1 MPTPISPR
9 TYRLLLWAMPL
20 VLCIS
25 CKEQS
30 EADRATTP
38 IDPLFVSIDPA
49 TSGLAFTNTVENT
62 DELNIFNYRNFYNGG
77 GVGIID
83 INNDGLQDVFLTA
96 NLGPN
101 KLFLNQ
107 GGMRFEDVS
116 AKAGIE
122 LPNKWSTGVA
132 VVDINADGWQDIY
145 VANAGF
151 LKGSDQTNSLF
162 LNNQDGT
169 FREAA
174 AEFGLDNAGYTT
186 HAAFVDYDLDG
197 DLDVYLLN
205 NSFIP
210 VNNLNYSNDRER
222 YAEDWNTKNFLK
234 GGGDKLLRN
243 DEGQFTDVTREAGIY
258 GSLIGFGLGI
268 TVGDVNNDNYPDFYI
283 SNDFYE
289 RDYLYIN
296 QQDGTFSEEVEDR
309 TQHISLASMG
319 ADMADLNND
328 GSAEIFVT
336 EMLPESD
343 YRRKTTVQ
351 FEDVNLYDL
360 KQRRGFYH
368 QFMHNT
374 LQLNDGTGAFREV
387 AQFSGVEATD
397 WSWGALLFDA
407 DNDGLRD
414 IFVCNG
420 IYHNLTDQDFIEF
433 FSDAVTRKM
442 ALTGK
447 KEEIQTIIDKMPS
460 QALANKMFRNT
471 GDLAFADVTN
481 DWGFGK
487 QTFSNGAAYADLDN
501 DGDLD
506 LVVNN
511 VNQPALLYENQA
523 AQRGARAL
531 RVRLKGMRRNTFAI
545 GSKVRVQTDDR
556 IMSAELIPTRGFQS
570 SMDYTLSFGLG
581 DGERITSVQTTWPD
595 GTVSTVTPPDSVGLL
610 VIDEATVATQP
621 NPAPAASPTTTAT
634 LLREVTDLPF
644 AKHAE
649 ENFSDLLTEGSV
661 IRSLAKEGPALAV
674 ADVNGDGLEDVYL
687 GGARY
692 QPGMLYLQT
701 AAGGFTESP
710 QAIFGRVAETED
722 TYAVF
727 FDADGDG
734 DQDLYVAS
742 GGNFDQPNAVFLNDK
757 LYYNDGAGNFS
768 PALDAL
774 PRLGLNTSVVVP
786 FDYDADG
793 DLDLFVGSRS
803 LPLDYGT
810 PAPSL
815 LLENDGRGKFA
826 NVTTTRARQFG
837 GLGLV
842 TDATVV
848 DLGTGRPELVV
859 TTEWGAPKVL
869 YYDGKQFVPRETGLE
884 ESSGWWY
891 AVAPAD
897 VDGDG
902 DTDLVLGNVGLNFY
916 LDTSPD
922 APAKLW
928 VADFDDNGTN
938 DKIITQRIDGRDMPI
953 VMKRDLAGQ
962 VVSIKKKSLQHAQ
975 YAEKSIQDLFSKAK
989 LDKAFQ
995 FDAKEFASVVAYNDG
1010 KGSFTTERLPLD
1022 VQLSSVHAVLSADL
1036 DGDGQPELI
1045 LAGNDGGFRPQ
1056 FSRLDG
1062 SFGHVLRVGNQGL
1075 AEVPSSETGL
1085 RLRGDVRFVRPVV
1098 VGSRPH
1104 LLFAINDQLPRLFA
1118 VQNTPSTNVQ

>member
-1 MPTPISPR
+1 
-9 TYRLLLWAMPL
+9 MPL

-25 CKEQS
+25 CKKQS
-30 EADRATTP
+30 EADLASTP
-38 IDPLFVSIDPA
+38 TDPLFVNIDPA
-49 TSGLAFTNTVENT
+49 DSGLAFTNTVDNT

-83 INNDGLQDVFLTA
+83 VNNDGLQDVFLTA

-107 GGMRFEDVS
+107 GDMRFEDIS
-116 AKAGIE
+116 ADAGIE

-151 LKGSDQTNSLF
+151 LKGSDQKNSLF

-174 AEFGLDNAGYTT
+174 AEYGLDDAGYTT

-222 YAEDWNTKNFLK
+222 YAEDWNTKGFLK

-243 DEGQFTDVTREAGIY
+243 NGGKFTDVTREAGIY

-328 GSAEIFVT
+328 GSAEIFIT

-460 QALANKMFRNT
+460 QPLANKMFRNT
-471 GDLAFADVTN
+471 GGLAFEDMTSA
-481 DWGFGK
+481 WGFGK
-487 QTFSNGAAYADLDN
+487 ETFSNGAAYADLDN

-511 VNQPALLYENQA
+511 VNQPALLYQNQA

-531 RVRLKGMRRNTFAI
+531 HVRLKGQGQNTFAI
-545 GSKVRVQTDDR
+545 GSKVKVKTEDR
-556 IMSAELIPTRGFQS
+556 TMSAELIPTRGFQS

-581 DGERITSVQTTWPD
+581 AGERVVSIQTTWPN
-595 GTVSTVTPPDSVGLL
+595 GTTSTVTPPDSAGLL
-610 VIDEATVATQP
+610 LIEEATAVKQP
-621 NPAPAASPTTTAT
+621 NSAPAASPNPSQP

-674 ADVNGDGLEDVYL
+674 ADVNGDGLDDVYL
-687 GGARY
+687 GGARF
-692 QPGMLYLQT
+692 QAGMLYLQT
-701 AAGGFTESP
+701 TSGGFTESP
-710 QAIFGRVAETED
+710 QDIFKRVAETED

-727 FDADGDG
+727 FDTDGDG

-742 GGNFDQPNAVFLNDK
+742 GGNFDQPNAVFLSDK

-768 PALDAL
+768 PAMDAL

-793 DLDLFVGSRS
+793 DQDLFVGTRS

-810 PAPSL
+810 PGPSL
-815 LLENDGRGKFA
+815 LLENNGQGKFT

-842 TDATVV
+842 TDAVV
-848 DLGTGRPELVV
+848 ADLGAGYPELVV

-869 YYDGKQFVPRETGLE
+869 HYDGQQFVPRKTGLE
-884 ESSGWWY
+884 TDTGWWY
-891 AVAPAD
+891 ALAPAD

-902 DTDLVLGNVGLNFY
+902 NTDLVLGNVGLNFY
-916 LDTSPD
+916 LDASPES
-922 APAKLW
+922 PVKLW

-938 DKIITQRIDGRDMPI
+938 DKIITQRINGRDMPI
-953 VMKRDLAGQ
+953 VMKRDMAGQ

-989 LDKAFQ
+989 LEKAYQ
-995 FDAKEFASVVAYNDG
+995 FEAREFASVVAYNDG
-1010 KGSFTTERLPLD
+1010 SGNFSTERLPLD
-1022 VQLSSVHAVLSADL
+1022 VQLSSVHAILPFEL
-1036 DGDGQPELI
+1036 DGLDSQL
-1045 LAGNDGGFRPQ
+1045 LFVAGNDGSFRPQ

-1062 SFGHVLRVGNQGL
+1062 SFGHVLRTGTDGL
-1075 AEVPSSETGL
+1075 VEVSGSDSGL
-1085 RLRGDVRFVRPVV
+1085 RIRGDVRFIRPITL
-1098 VGSRPH
+1098 GGRPH
-1104 LLFAINDQLPRLFA
+1104 LMFAINDQAPRLYA
-1118 VQNTPSTNVQ
+1118 LQNPSATHVQ